1 MSTIETILNV
11 VLLVIVVTL
20 FYKLTLSEG
29 FDETLIASGVEVTD
43 ATYDNATKTNYC
55 FVKGLDGATYIT
67 GPGSIESTEGIY
79 PGRHA
84 VEIGTFPGPGGRV
97 YNIKGD
103 CPYSYT
109 DKLNVY
115 VKTQNA

>member
-11 VLLVIVVTL
+11 VLLIILLTL

-29 FDETLIASGVEVTD
+29 FDEKLVASNVEVTD
-43 ATYDNATKTNYC
+43 STYDNKSKQNYC
-55 FVKGLDGATYIT
+55 FVKGLEGATYIT
-67 GPGSIESTEGIY
+67 GRGSIESTEGIY
-79 PGRHA
+79 PGRHK

-115 VKTQNA
+115 VETQNA